1 MTQEK
6 RLTSAKQSLTLIS
19 VAHSARR
26 NLEQTT
32 MLDLAKT
39 IAIQVIMFAVVFA
52 ISTFLALAV
61 TTIWPNV
68 LTLTCVG

>member
-1 MTQEK
+1 
-6 RLTSAKQSLTLIS
+6 
-19 VAHSARR
+19 
-26 NLEQTT
+26 